1 MTVLSSRTVWQVAW
15 RPLLALVAGVG
26 LVMSFPPIGLPW
38 LAPLAIA
45 AFVAVIVTSSLR
57 AAIGYSVITGLTF
70 SLVLLQW
77 LVTLGPDAWL
87 LLSVF
92 LTAWFVLVGIG
103 MWAVRALSFWPL
115 WVGCVWV
122 LQESLRDRV
131 PWGGFPWGRLA
142 FSQANAP
149 DVAYASVGGAPL
161 VTFVV
166 ALTGTM
172 LCWVA
177 LTLHKLRAKPQDA
190 APKPPVALLPAVAA
204 LAIGI
209 WCAGAVIPRP
219 VAGQSA
225 AGPAE
230 AIVAVV
236 QGSVPRT
243 GLDALGQRR
252 AVLDNHVKATIELA
266 RQVRLGIKPQPELV
280 VWPENSSDL
289 DPLNTPDAA
298 QQIRIA
304 AEAIGV
310 PILVGAV
317 TRDQNQPNQRWNI
330 GLVWDPKTGPGEFYV
345 KRHLVPFGEFIPAR
359 SLVTRVITRYE
370 RVPFDFSPGTTA
382 GVLTV
387 GPARLGDV
395 ICFEVAD
402 DGIVRDAVLGGGRIL
417 AVQTNNATYTF
428 RGLGGTAQPEQQAA
442 MATLRAV
449 EHARTMVVA
458 ATSGITTVIAPDG
471 TAMATAPLFEQA
483 QLVNTVPLR
492 DSLTIADRVGAWP
505 EGLLA
510 AGGLLAIV
518 AGAVHARRRSP
529 DRVEVPSESGKVHS

>member
-1 MTVLSSRTVWQVAW
+1 MTGSTARTAGLLLW
-15 RPLLALVAGVG
+15 RPLLALVAGVA
-26 LVMSFPPIGLPW
+26 LVMAFPPIGLAW

-45 AFVAVIVTSSLR
+45 ALVTVVVTSGLR
-57 AAIGYSVITGLTF
+57 AALAYSAIAGLTF

-77 LVTLGPDAWL
+77 LVTLGPDAWV
-87 LLSVF
+87 LLSIF
-92 LTAWFVLVGIG
+92 LTVWFVLVGAG
-103 MWAVRALSFWPL
+103 MWAVRTLPLWPL
-115 WVGCVWV
+115 WIGCVWV
-122 LQESLRDRV
+122 LQEALRDRV

-166 ALTGTM
+166 AVTGAM
-172 LCWVA
+172 LCWTA
-177 LTLHKLRAKPQDA
+177 LAVREARTQSSSQPSKPRGA
-190 APKPPVALLPAVAA
+190 VVPAVAA

-219 VAGQSA
+219 TGGQSTE
-225 AGPAE
+225 GPAE
-230 AIVAVV
+230 AVVAVI

-243 GLDALGQRR
+243 GLDAMGQRR
-252 AVLDNHVKATIELA
+252 AVLDNHVKATVDLA
-266 RQVRLGIKPQPELV
+266 RQVRLGLKQQPELV

-289 DPLNTPDAA
+289 DPLNTQDAA
-298 QQIRIA
+298 QQIQA
-304 AEAIGV
+304 AADAIGV

-317 TRDQNQPNQRWNI
+317 TRNPNQPNRLWNV
-330 GLVWDPKTGPGEFYV
+330 GLVWDPKSGPGEFYV

-359 SLVTRVITRYE
+359 SLVTRVITRYD
-370 RVPFDFSPGTTA
+370 RVPFDFSPGGTP

-428 RGLGGTAQPEQQAA
+428 RGLGGAAQPEQQAA

-449 EHARTMVVA
+449 EHARTMLVA
-458 ATSGITTVIAPDG
+458 ATSGVTTVIAPDG

-492 DSLTIADRVGAWP
+492 DSPTIADRVGAWP
-505 EGLLA
+505 EGILA
-510 AGGLLAIV
+510 TGGLLAV
-518 AGAVHARRRSP
+518 LAGVVQARRHSP
-529 DRVEVPSESGKVHS
+529 DRVEAPSESGKVHT